1 MASIIEDIRGAFEK
15 KDNAVI
21 KIILIN
27 LFVFVGLIVLG
38 FFLSFSDSTQS
49 INQFIKRQ
57 FVLNAP
63 LEQFIRQPWTL
74 FTYSFHHD
82 GFFHILFNM
91 ITLYWF
97 GMMLQDFIGGQ
108 KLVNIYLLGGLL
120 GGLVYIFIHNLL
132 ALAPESFGINNI
144 SATIGGASAAVFAV
158 LFATVTLVPD
168 YEFYFFRLFLVKIK
182 YLAWAFLLLSFLNP
196 SSGISHAAG
205 ALIGFSYIKLL
216 RSGLDLGSPIEGI
229 YNWFKS
235 LGGEKTSKTQKKS
248 YSKSPVYN
256 MSTASKNTTS
266 GEYTP
271 RQEDIDAILDK
282 IGKSGYESLSKEEK
296 EILYRA
302 SQQKD

>member
-1 MASIIEDIRGAFEK
+1 MASILEDIRGAFDK
-15 KDNAVI
+15 KDNAVV

-27 LFVFVGLIVLG
+27 LFVFVGLMILG
-38 FFLSFSDSTQS
+38 FFLSFSDSTQA
-49 INQFIKRQ
+49 INQFIQRQ
-57 FVLNAP
+57 FVLNVP
-63 LEQFIRQPWTL
+63 LKEFVWQPWTL
-74 FTYSFHHD
+74 LTYSFHHD

-97 GMMLQDFIGGQ
+97 GMLLQDFIGGQ

-120 GGLVYIFIHNLL
+120 GGLIYIFVHNLL
-132 ALAPESFGINNI
+132 ALAPDSFGINNI

-158 LFATVTLVPD
+158 LFATITLVPD

-182 YLAWAFLLLSFLNP
+182 YVAWAFLLLSFLNP

-205 ALIGFSYIKLL
+205 AFIGFGYIKLL
-216 RSGLDLGSPIEGI
+216 RSGLDLGTPIESV
-229 YNWFKS
+229 YNWWKS
-235 LGGEKTSKTQKKS
+235 LGDKKTTKTQRKS

-256 MSTASKNTTS
+256 MSTTSKSTASNNFVP
-266 GEYTP
+266 G
-271 RQEDIDAILDK
+271 QEEVDAILDK

>member
-49 INQFIKRQ
+49 INQFIQRQ

>member
-49 INQFIKRQ
+49 INQFIQRQ

-256 MSTASKNTTS
+256 MSTASKNTTP

>member
-1 MASIIEDIRGAFEK
+1 
-15 KDNAVI
+15 
-21 KIILIN
+21 
-27 LFVFVGLIVLG
+27 
-38 FFLSFSDSTQS
+38 
-49 INQFIKRQ
+49 
-57 FVLNAP
+57 
-63 LEQFIRQPWTL
+63 
-74 FTYSFHHD
+74 
-82 GFFHILFNM
+82 M

>member
-15 KDNAVI
+15 KDNAVV

-27 LFVFVGLIVLG
+27 LFVFVGLMVLG

-49 INQFIKRQ
+49 INQFIQRQ

-120 GGLVYIFIHNLL
+120 GGLIYIFIHNLL

-158 LFATVTLVPD
+158 LFATITLVPD

-205 ALIGFSYIKLL
+205 AFIGFSYIKLL
-216 RSGLDLGSPIEGI
+216 RSGLDLGSPIESI

-235 LGGEKTSKTQKKS
+235 LGGKKTSKTQKKS
-248 YSKSPVYN
+248 YSKSPVFN
-256 MSTASKNTTS
+256 MSTASKNTAP
-266 GEYTP
+266 GEYAP
-271 RQEDIDAILDK
+271 RQEDVDAILDK

-302 SQQKD
+302 SQKKD